1 MRKTT
6 LVAASAA
13 VLALTLSACSGN
25 SANGTAEPAAA
36 GSQSQADG
44 GSGLASP
51 FTDAIQLASAS
62 KQGTEKSKSA
72 KFTMEGSV
80 AGQTLTA
87 TGAMAFDGANTKFSM
102 TSTAAGETTEMR
114 MVDKV
119 MYIKLPAEQ
128 QKQMGTDKSWAKIS
142 ADGTDPISQ
151 AMGSAL
157 SQSAEQSDPSKI
169 LDQVAKAGRIISS
182 DQTEL
187 NGQQVNHYKVELDV
201 AKSVEQFTQQ
211 VPAATRAKLTEMLKG
226 KDVKIPAEL
235 WLNKDNL
242 PVQVTMDQGPMMQ
255 ALGVPGAGESK
266 FTMKYSDWGTTVDVA
281 APPAEQVVDLGELMK
296 QGGR

>member
-13 VLALTLSACSGN
+13 VLALTLTACSGN
-25 SANGTAEPAAA
+25 SGTAQPAAA
-36 GSQSQADG
+36 GSQTQAEG

-72 KFTMEGSV
+72 KFTMEGAA
-80 AGQTLTA
+80 AGQTISA
-87 TGAMAFDGANTKFSM
+87 TGAMAMDGANTKFSM

-119 MYIKLPAEQ
+119 MYIKLPADQ
-128 QKQMGTDKSWAKIS
+128 QKQMGTDKTWAKIS
-142 ADGTDPISQ
+142 ADGDDPISQ
-151 AMGSAL
+151 ALGSSL
-157 SQSAEQSDPSKI
+157 SQSAEQSDPSKM
-169 LDQVAKAGRIISS
+169 LDQISKTGRIISS

-187 NGQQVNHYKVELDV
+187 NGEKVNHYKVELDV
-201 AKSVEQFTQQ
+201 AKAVDQFTGSL
-211 VPAATRAKLTEMLKG
+211 PAASRDKLTEMLKG

-255 ALGVPGAGESK
+255 ALGAPAGDAK
-266 FTMKYSDWGTTVDVA
+266 FTMKYSDWGTTVDVT
-281 APPAEQVVDLGELMK
+281 APPADQVVDLGELMK
-296 QGGR
+296 KAGR

>member
-6 LVAASAA
+6 LVAAGAA
-13 VLALTLSACSGN
+13 LVLTLTACSGN
-25 SANGTAEPAAA
+25 TTGTAAPA
-36 GSQSQADG
+36 GESQASG
-44 GSGLASP
+44 SSGLASP
-51 FTDAIQLASAS
+51 FTDAVQLASAS

-72 KFTMEGSV
+72 KFSMEGSV
-80 AGQTLTA
+80 AGQTLSVN
-87 TGAMAFDGANTKFSM
+87 GVMAFDGANTKFSM

-119 MYIKLPAEQ
+119 MYIKLPAAQ
-128 QKQMGTDKSWAKIS
+128 QQQMGTDKAWAKIS

-151 AMGSAL
+151 AMGSAM

-169 LDQVAKAGRIISS
+169 LDQISKTGRIISS

-187 NGQQVNHYKVELDV
+187 NGEQVNHYKVELDV
-201 AKSVEQFTQQ
+201 AKAIDQFTSQ
-211 VPAATRAKLTEMLKG
+211 VPESARAQLTDKLKG

-242 PVQVTMDQGPMMQ
+242 PVQVTMDQTAMLK
-255 ALGVPGAGESK
+255 ALGMPGGTESK
-266 FTMKYSDWGTTVDVA
+266 FTMKYTDWGTQVDVA

-296 QGGR
+296 KAGR

>member
-6 LVAASAA
+6 LVAAGAA
-13 VLALTLSACSGN
+13 LVLTLTACSGN
-25 SANGTAEPAAA
+25 STTGTAAPAGQQA
-36 GSQSQADG
+36 GGSS
-44 GSGLASP
+44 SGLASP
-51 FTDAIQLASAS
+51 FTDAFQLASAS

-72 KFTMEGSV
+72 KFTMEGSA
-80 AGQTLTA
+80 AGQTISA
-87 TGAMAFDGANTKFSM
+87 TGAMAFDGADTKFSM
-102 TSTAAGETTEMR
+102 TSTAAGQTTEMR

-119 MYIKLPAEQ
+119 MYIKLPADQ

-169 LDQVAKAGRIISS
+169 LEQVSKAGRIISS

-187 NGQQVNHYKVELDV
+187 NGEQVNHYKVELDV
-201 AKSVEQFTQQ
+201 AKAIDQFTGQ
-211 VPAATRAKLTEMLKG
+211 VPAAARDQINEKLKG
-226 KDVKIPAEL
+226 KDLKIPAEL

-255 ALGVPGAGESK
+255 AMGAPAGDAK
-266 FTMKYSDWGTTVDVA
+266 FTMKYSDWGTQVDVT

-296 QGGR
+296 KAGR

>member
-6 LVAASAA
+6 LVAAGAA
-13 VLALTLSACSGN
+13 LVLTLTACSGN
-25 SANGTAEPAAA
+25 SAPGTAVPAA
-36 GSQSQADG
+36 GEQSQSTG
-44 GSGLASP
+44 GGVLASP

-72 KFTMEGSV
+72 KFTMEGSA
-80 AGQTLTA
+80 AGQTISA

-119 MYIKLPAEQ
+119 MYIKLPADQ

-142 ADGTDPISQ
+142 ADGTDPVSQ

-169 LDQVAKAGRIISS
+169 LDQVSKAGRIISS
-182 DQTEL
+182 DQTQL
-187 NGQQVNHYKVELDV
+187 NGEQVNHYKVELDI
-201 AKSVEQFTQQ
+201 AKALDQFTGQIPASAREQ
-211 VPAATRAKLTEMLKG
+211 VNEKLKG
-226 KDVKIPAEL
+226 KDLKIPAEL

-255 ALGVPGAGESK
+255 ALGAPAGDAK
-266 FTMKYSDWGTTVDVA
+266 FTMKYSDWGTQVDVT
-281 APPAEQVVDLGELMK
+281 APPADQVVDLGELMK
-296 QGGR
+296 KAGR

>member
-6 LVAASAA
+6 LVAAGAA
-13 VLALTLSACSGN
+13 LVLTLTACST
-25 SANGTAEPAAA
+25 SGTAEPAGA
-36 GSQSQADG
+36 GNQTQAG
-44 GSGLASP
+44 GGGLLASP

-72 KFTMEGSV
+72 KFTMEGSA
-80 AGQTLTA
+80 AGQTISA

-119 MYIKLPAEQ
+119 MYIKLPADQ

-142 ADGTDPISQ
+142 ADGTDPVSQ

-169 LDQVAKAGRIISS
+169 LDQVSKAGRIISS
-182 DQTEL
+182 DQTQL
-187 NGQQVNHYKVELDV
+187 NGEQVNHYKVELDI
-201 AKSVEQFTQQ
+201 AKALDQFTGQI
-211 VPAATRAKLTEMLKG
+211 PAAAREQVNEKLKG
-226 KDVKIPAEL
+226 KDLKLPAEL

-255 ALGVPGAGESK
+255 ALGAPAGDAK
-266 FTMKYSDWGTTVDVA
+266 FTMKYSDWGTQVDVT
-281 APPAEQVVDLGELMK
+281 APPADQVVDLGELMK
-296 QGGR
+296 KAGR

>member
-6 LVAASAA
+6 LVAAGAA
-13 VLALTLSACSGN
+13 LVLTLTACSN
-25 SANGTAEPAAA
+25 SGTAEPAAA
-36 GSQSQADG
+36 GNQSQAG
-44 GSGLASP
+44 GGGLLASP

-72 KFTMEGSV
+72 KFTMEGSA
-80 AGQTLTA
+80 AGQTISA
-87 TGAMAFDGANTKFSM
+87 TGAMAFDGANTTFSM

-119 MYIKLPAEQ
+119 MYIKLPADQ

-142 ADGTDPISQ
+142 ADGTDPVSQ
-151 AMGSAL
+151 ALGASL
-157 SQSAEQSDPSKI
+157 SQSAEQSDPSKM
-169 LDQVAKAGRIISS
+169 LDQISKAGRIISS

-187 NGQQVNHYKVELDV
+187 NGEQVNHYKVELDI
-201 AKSVEQFTQQ
+201 AKAVDQFTGSL
-211 VPAATRAKLTEMLKG
+211 PAATRDKVADMLKG
-226 KDVKIPAEL
+226 KDIKIPAEL

-255 ALGVPGAGESK
+255 ALGAPAGDAK
-266 FTMKYSDWGTTVDVA
+266 FTMKYTDWGTTVDVA
-281 APPAEQVVDLGELMK
+281 APPADQVVDLGELMK
-296 QGGR
+296 KAGR